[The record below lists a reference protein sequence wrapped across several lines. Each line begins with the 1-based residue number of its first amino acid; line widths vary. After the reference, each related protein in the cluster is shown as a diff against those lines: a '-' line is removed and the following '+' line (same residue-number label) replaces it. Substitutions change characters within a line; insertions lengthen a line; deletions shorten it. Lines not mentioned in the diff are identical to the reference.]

1 MTDALAGIGRSILGA
16 AALICGA
23 RIAAAQAR
31 ACETLG
37 PDSAATDAKWTAPLN
52 RPITIHARDSS
63 LRDAIDRVGAVAHIR
78 ISYSPD
84 LLPLDRAVC
93 LAADSAAVGRVLS
106 QLLAGMNVA
115 PRSGGGD
122 QVVLAPQTNPAVPGV
137 PEMASSLG
145 MLDRVVVTGSAMGAS
160 EREITTGLDVISG
173 RQLERENSDNLSSAL
188 DSYVPGVWAW
198 AQSPSNLL
206 SSFGSIRGASSFGL
220 SYPKVYIDGIEVA
233 NPLLVSHFA
242 PDAVDRIEVIRGPQ
256 GSSLYGTDAISGV
269 INIVTRHEGANGA
282 GENASIRS
290 SAGVTQSAFAHGVLR
305 QEHAVTLITGSSTQ
319 SADLHVTAGSI
330 GDFIPNGYSRDLT
343 ANASARRVGAR
354 TTLSGTARYFME
366 QAGSARSPLLVT
378 PAPPPDSASVAPSA
392 TALPQS
398 VDQYTVGVT
407 GTFAPN
413 DLWTH
418 SVIAGI
424 DGYSLSNVQT
434 NLTPIPSVADA
445 TLRDAEGSATRGT
458 VRFNSVL
465 HLVDTDPARATFT
478 FSAEQAS
485 LREVSTAAT
494 PPADPHN
501 QNSAAVARARTIDWQ
516 SSTGLGTQANLSLR
530 NTLFLTAGLRVE
542 YDSRLNASQQ
552 FATLPM
558 LGLASVGDFGPF
570 TVKLHGSYGKGVR
583 PPSTLGHS
591 EFWQTRYG
599 SGTQRAL
606 DAEEQ
611 AGTEVGVDVLVRH
624 ALSLHVTRFDQL
636 ASGLIQQVAVPADSN
651 AESRRVTY
659 FLENVGQIS
668 NRGWEFEA
676 STGVGRLSA
685 SGTLSFV
692 NSRVTKLAPGYTGDL
707 VTGSPMLLVPAR
719 TGSVNLSWLEDR
731 WSASLGGARA
741 LDWINYDQIALSQA
755 FMSGKHPAHELL
767 GAQLRQYWRRYD
779 GGLRL
784 HFAASR
790 DVRDRFAID
799 VRGDNLLNYQR
810 DEPDNITVVPGRTI
824 MTGLRIKF

>member
-1 MTDALAGIGRSILGA
+1 
-16 AALICGA
+16 
-23 RIAAAQAR
+23 
-31 ACETLG
+31 
-37 PDSAATDAKWTAPLN
+37 
-52 RPITIHARDSS
+52 
-63 LRDAIDRVGAVAHIR
+63 
-78 ISYSPD
+78 
-84 LLPLDRAVC
+84 
-93 LAADSAAVGRVLS
+93 
-106 QLLAGMNVA
+106 
-115 PRSGGGD
+115 
-122 QVVLAPQTNPAVPGV
+122 
-137 PEMASSLG
+137 
-145 MLDRVVVTGSAMGAS
+145 
-160 EREITTGLDVISG
+160 
-173 RQLERENSDNLSSAL
+173 
-188 DSYVPGVWAW
+188 
-198 AQSPSNLL
+198 
-206 SSFGSIRGASSFGL
+206 
-220 SYPKVYIDGIEVA
+220 DGIEVA

-305 QEHAVTLITGSSTQ
+305 QEHAVSLITGSNTQ

-366 QAGSARSPLLVT
+366 QAGSGRSPLLVT
-378 PAPPPDSASVAPSA
+378 SAPVPAADSAYVAPSA

-413 DLWTH
+413 DRWTH

-424 DGYSLSNVQT
+424 DGYSLANVQT

-445 TLRDAEGSATRGT
+445 TLRDAEGSAARGT

-465 HLVDTDPARATFT
+465 HLADTDPTRATFT

-485 LREVSTAAT
+485 LREASTSAAPPADARGQSNSTAA
-494 PPADPHN
+494 PQRMIN
-501 QNSAAVARARTIDWQ
+501 WQNS
-516 SSTGLGTQANLSLR
+516 TGVGTQANVSFH
-530 NTLFLTAGLRVE
+530 NTLFFTAGLRVE
-542 YDSRLNASQQ
+542 YDSRLNAAQQ

-570 TVKLHGSYGKGVR
+570 TVKMHGSYGKGVR
-583 PPSTLGHS
+583 PPSTLVHS

-599 SGTQRAL
+599 SGTQRSL

-611 AGTEVGVDVLVRH
+611 AGTEVGLDVLVRH

-651 AESRRVTY
+651 MDSRRVTY
-659 FLENVGQIS
+659 LLENVGQIS

-685 SGTLSFV
+685 SWTLSFV

-707 VTGSPMLLVPAR
+707 LTGGPMLQVPAR
-719 TGSVNLSWLEDR
+719 TGSLNLSWLEDR
-731 WSASLGGARA
+731 WSASLGGERA
-741 LDWINYDQIALSQA
+741 LDWINYDQIALSHA
-755 FMSGKHPAHELL
+755 FMSGKHMAHEFL
-767 GAQLRQYWRRYD
+767 GEQLRQYWRRYD
-779 GGLRL
+779 GGVRL

-790 DVRDRFAID
+790 DLRDRFAID